1 VTANTN
7 GTDGAASTP
16 RQRILEA
23 AVDLFHRE
31 GYYAT
36 SLRQLAD
43 AVGLQVGSLY
53 NHIDSKEAL
62 LGDIMR
68 TVLVELI
75 EETEREMA
83 AAGERPVARVRAFL
97 RTSIRFHAERR
108 KETFIGNTELRGL
121 DDANRREIV
130 ALRDRYELML
140 REALEAGVTAGE
152 LEIPDVQLATL
163 AALAICTNVA
173 VWYRPDG
180 RLSLEEVQE
189 LLPRTFGPLCP
200 VLPPLTATNER

>member
-1 VTANTN
+1 MGGDGN
-7 GTDGAASTP
+7 GGQAVPP

-75 EETEREMA
+75 EDTEREMA
-83 AAGERPVARVRAFL
+83 AAGEDPVLRVRAFL
-97 RTSIRFHAERR
+97 RTSIRFHALRR

-121 DDANRREIV
+121 SDANRREIV
-130 ALRDRYELML
+130 ALRDRYQRML
-140 REALEAGVTAGE
+140 QDALEAGVADGR
-152 LEIPDVQLATL
+152 LDIPDVQLATV
-163 AALAICTNVA
+163 AALAMCTSVA
-173 VWYRPDG
+173 VWFRPDG
-180 RLSLEEVQE
+180 RLSLEAIQEV
-189 LLPRTFGPLCP
+189 LPRMFGPLCTDRGP
-200 VLPPLTATNER
+200 RIPANER